1 MQKAMVSSAK
11 SAMVRGK
18 EWTQCKG
25 RKTSYASHHH
35 QISTNGNYH
44 HCHHHHHL
52 WDYHHKS
59 SMRKGGS
66 FVASDDLPIKS
77 FKNVYDK

>member
-1 MQKAMVSSAK
+1 MFYIKHYWAAWSWDVEDDATWKWQQMQKAMVSSAK

-35 QISTNGNYH
+35 H
-44 HCHHHHHL
+44 HQ
-52 WDYHHKS
+52 K
-59 SMRKGGS
+59 
-66 FVASDDLPIKS
+66 
-77 FKNVYDK
+77 